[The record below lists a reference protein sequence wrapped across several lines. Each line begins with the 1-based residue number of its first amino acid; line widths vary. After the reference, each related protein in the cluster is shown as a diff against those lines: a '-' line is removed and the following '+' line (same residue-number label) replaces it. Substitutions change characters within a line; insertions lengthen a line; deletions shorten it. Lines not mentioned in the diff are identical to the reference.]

1 MQKAVAYQRDGKI
14 FLHASSETTAGVWIL
29 DEPVMAAEPADASQL
44 GQQIIDALNGS
55 KEKVP
60 HPTTWKG
67 LFDPILH
74 LAGVKSFKTF
84 LKSAKCVGIESD
96 AGRVSF
102 IPTKNLGVDEG
113 FEPLSIKASQ
123 TAFGEPDS
131 LGNSL
136 LSAFDDAE

>member
-1 MQKAVAYQRDGKI
+1 M
-14 FLHASSETTAGVWIL
+14 
-29 DEPVMAAEPADASQL
+29 
-44 GQQIIDALNGS
+44 
-55 KEKVP
+55 
-60 HPTTWKG
+60 
-67 LFDPILH
+67 
-74 LAGVKSFKTF
+74 
-84 LKSAKCVGIESD
+84 KSAKCVEIESD